1 MDGDEKKEAFSIFDW
16 IGTVIGIVVVGFILF
31 FLIWPAIDPTPDKSS
46 SLKHNLERM
55 TGN

>member
-31 FLIWPAIDPTPDKSS
+31 ILIWPAIDPTPYKSS
-46 SLKHNLERM
+46 SLKHNLESM